1 MPELIADPDAVTPA
15 WLTEVLRHSGAIS
28 GDDEVASFTAE
39 SIGTGQV
46 GANVRFTLTY
56 GSGSG
61 PATVVGKF
69 SSRDPVSQAGGVATL
84 TYETEVAFYRE
95 LAPTVSISRPH
106 CHFADIEHGT
116 ANVVL
121 LMEDLAPAVQ
131 GDQIAGCTLEDAT
144 VAIDEAARLHGP
156 RWGDPSLADLAWLN
170 RSGQSGGL
178 AAMLPTMWGS
188 FVDRYRATLD
198 DVTIETGDRLPQ
210 LLGGLASYQPAS
222 LTVIHYDYRLDNMLF
237 GKSPDRPL
245 VVVDW
250 QTVQLGLGASDVAYF
265 LGNAFE
271 PEVRRGCEEALVQ
284 RYHTALV
291 EEHGVTGYSLEQC
304 WDDYRRS
311 SYASL
316 LMAVFA
322 SMVVGQT
329 ERGDRMF
336 MAMAN
341 RSAQMGADLDAPGIL
356 SAP

>member
-1 MPELIADPDAVTPA
+1 MPELIADPDAITA
-15 WLTEVLRHSGAIS
+15 EWLTDVLRHSGTITT
-28 GDDEVASFTAE
+28 DDEVASFTAE

-56 GSGSG
+56 GAGSG
-61 PATVVGKF
+61 PDTVVGKF
-69 SSRDPVSQAGGVATL
+69 SSRDPVSQAGGVATM

-95 LAPTVSISRPH
+95 LADTVQISRPH

-131 GDQIAGCTLEDAT
+131 GDQIEGCTVEAAT
-144 VAIDEAARLHGP
+144 IAIDEAAKLHGP
-156 RWGDPSLADLAWLN
+156 RWGDPSLADMAWLN

-178 AAMLPTMWGS
+178 AAMLPMMWSS
-188 FVDRYRATLD
+188 FVDRYRSTLD
-198 DVTIETGDRLPQ
+198 DVTIETGERLPQ
-210 LLGGLASYQPAS
+210 LLGGLAGYEPPA

-237 GKSPDRPL
+237 GKSDDRPL

-250 QTVQLGLGASDVAYF
+250 QTVQLGLGPNDIAYF

-271 PEVRRGCEEALVQ
+271 PEVRRGCEESLVQ

-291 EEHGVTGYSLEQC
+291 EEHGVTGYSFEQC

-322 SMVVGQT
+322 SMMVGQT

-341 RSAQMGADLDAPGIL
+341 RSAQMGADLDAPGLL
-356 SAP
+356 SKG